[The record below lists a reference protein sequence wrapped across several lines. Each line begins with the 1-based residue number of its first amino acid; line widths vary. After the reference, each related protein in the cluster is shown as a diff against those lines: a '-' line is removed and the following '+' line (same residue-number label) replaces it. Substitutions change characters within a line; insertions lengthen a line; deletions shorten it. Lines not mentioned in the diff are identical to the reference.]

1 MDLSVIVALKNLS
14 RDLPNW
20 KNELSKEDYDKI
32 LYNMVQ
38 FFGTVPTIP
47 NKLRGIDEADTMEF
61 GGGFDKAAVVLS
73 TLGKEYNDTSMT
85 RAAEIFSPAA
95 LVITKIKEVIVD
107 YLSNECDKT
116 NQLSDLFAQVAHS
129 MKCGFEAL

>member
-1 MDLSVIVALKNLS
+1 MNCQKRTTTKKYCITWCS
-14 RDLPNW
+14 
-20 KNELSKEDYDKI
+20 
-32 LYNMVQ
+32 

-107 YLSNECDKT
+107 YLK
-116 NQLSDLFAQVAHS
+116 
-129 MKCGFEAL
+129 